1 MAKIKVLSFKECDF
15 GAKGLKLVK
24 APKMAFEVTLDAD
37 KKLLQAMDKDPLLMQ
52 DMHAAGL
59 KAYKSF
65 CATVKQKL
73 ITFDKLFIAMV
84 DKGAPPA
91 MMEKQVAGL
100 KKTVANEVAVGEKF
114 AEIEVNGAIKK
125 LQSSKADWKKFK
137 IKIAV
142 SITGT
147 IAGLAVSIGMMASS
161 PFSGG
166 AGAVIGIAG
175 LIKSTAA
182 LVKDIGAIA
191 IDIDTAVKL
200 MDRTS
205 KFVLKT
211 ADSHAAFNTNEASA
225 AILQEFIG
233 ISQPSF
239 KTLSD
244 QGDVVKAKH
253 GRLIVRVHDVAK
265 DLDKIL
271 KAQSKFKKEFMAE
284 ALKRIKAHPTTK
296 KKENLK
302 KIERQLDAELSA
314 NYTAVQGLI
323 EKTIKLNQ
331 EAKGWEPEIKRLFAI
346 VKKLEKMDNKGLK
359 VMREALKIVGA
370 GLSVIDGNAIVKTSA
385 DLTKALVPAGAS
397 YAYDKIASKALDGT
411 VFDAA

>member
-1 MAKIKVLSFKECDF
+1 MATITIVNFKQCDF

-24 APKMAFEVTLDAD
+24 APEMAFVVSIEAD
-37 KKLLQAMDKDPLLMQ
+37 KKLMKAMDSDPLLMQ
-52 DMHAAGL
+52 DMQAAGK

-65 CATVKQKL
+65 CDTIKQKL
-73 ITFDKLFIAMV
+73 ATFDKLFIAMV

-100 KKTVANEVAVGEKF
+100 KKTVANEVAVGQKF
-114 AEIEVNGAIKK
+114 AEAEVIGAVKK
-125 LQSSKADWKKFK
+125 LKSSKTDWTKFK
-137 IKIAV
+137 IKIVV

-147 IAGLAVSIGMMASS
+147 VAGLAVSIGMMASA

-175 LIKSTAA
+175 LVKSTAA

-191 IDIDTAVKL
+191 IDIETAVKL
-200 MDRTS
+200 MDKTS

-211 ADSHAAFNTNEASA
+211 ADSHAAFTSNEASA
-225 AILQEFIG
+225 AVLQEFIG
-233 ISQPSF
+233 LSQPSL
-239 KTLSD
+239 KTLSA

-265 DLDKIL
+265 DLSKIL
-271 KAQSKFKKEFMAE
+271 KEQSKFKKEFMGE
-284 ALKRIKAHPTTK
+284 ALKRIKAHPTSK
-296 KKENLK
+296 KKENLI
-302 KIERQLDAELSA
+302 KIERQLDKALSA
-314 NYTAVQGLI
+314 NYATVQDLI
-323 EKTIKLNQ
+323 DKTIKLNQ

-346 VKKLEKMDNKGLK
+346 VKKLEKMDSKGLK
-359 VMREALKIVGA
+359 VLREALKIVGA

-385 DLTKALVPAGAS
+385 DLTKALVPAGAG
-397 YAYDKIASKALDGT
+397 YAYDKIAAKALDGT